1 MKWRKFNRLLHR
13 DIGYICFGLIIIYS
27 ISGIAVNHVD
37 DWNPNYVIEIDTL
50 KISEI
55 ADSSLSKDELAFL
68 IIEKLSIRDS
78 LQSSFKSSPNK
89 TEFYFEGKTVYADAE
104 TAQVVV
110 ETVKD
115 RAVFRETNFL
125 HLNAPKKLWT
135 YVADLFAVALILLAI
150 SGSLMIQGKKGITGR
165 GKWLILLGIAIPVF
179 FLLLY
184 F

>member
-37 DWNPNYVIEIDTL
+37 DWNPNYIIEKDTVKID
-50 KISEI
+50 EI
-55 ADSSLSKDELAFL
+55 ADSSLTKDELASLL
-68 IIEKLSIRDS
+68 IDKLSISDS
-78 LQSSFKSSPNK
+78 LQSSFKPTPNRI
-89 TEFYFEGKTVYADAE
+89 ELYFDGKTVYADTE
-104 TAQVVV
+104 TAKVVI
-110 ETVKD
+110 ETVSN
-115 RAVFRETNFL
+115 RPVFRETNFL

-135 YVADLFAVALILLAI
+135 YVADLFAVALIILAI

-165 GKWLILLGIAIPVF
+165 GKWLILLGIAIPVV
-179 FLLLY
+179 FLILY